1 MISSIGGLF
10 MSIAINKVFPKN
22 IAIAEN
28 KTPIKGK
35 STILDKSSPKKEEK
49 KEDIKEEMPKEEAMN
64 VDKNEIKDDEKN
76 NDSQSVKYVVGKDIQ
91 KGVYKLYASGDVGSY
106 KITDKKN
113 TDTSETMFFNFSYIS
128 LKEGQTLDLTSST
141 LVAKDDLTP
150 YNETNYVDGQYKVGY
165 DIEAGTYNIKPLSGV
180 GKVEVYSDLTSGK
193 PDLTSYVDA
202 ASKIQLR
209 DNQYI
214 TITNVEM
221 SK

>member
-35 STILDKSSPKKEEK
+35 STILDKYSPKKEEK

>member
-10 MSIAINKVFPKN
+10 MSIAITKVFPKN

-193 PDLTSYVDA
+193 TDLTSYVDT

>member
-1 MISSIGGLF
+1 M
-10 MSIAINKVFPKN
+10 
-22 IAIAEN
+22 
-28 KTPIKGK
+28 
-35 STILDKSSPKKEEK
+35 
-49 KEDIKEEMPKEEAMN
+49 
-64 VDKNEIKDDEKN
+64 
-76 NDSQSVKYVVGKDIQ
+76 
-91 KGVYKLYASGDVGSY
+91 
-106 KITDKKN
+106 
-113 TDTSETMFFNFSYIS
+113 
-128 LKEGQTLDLTSST
+128 KEGQTLDLTSST
-141 LVAKDDLTP
+141 LVSKDDLTP

-193 PDLTSYVDA
+193 PDLTSYVDT

>member
-1 MISSIGGLF
+1 

-76 NDSQSVKYVVGKDIQ
+76 NDSQSVKYVVGK
-91 KGVYKLYASGDVGSY
+91 
-106 KITDKKN
+106 
-113 TDTSETMFFNFSYIS
+113 
-128 LKEGQTLDLTSST
+128 
-141 LVAKDDLTP
+141 
-150 YNETNYVDGQYKVGY
+150 
-165 DIEAGTYNIKPLSGV
+165 
-180 GKVEVYSDLTSGK
+180 VEVYSDLTSGK
-193 PDLTSYVDA
+193 PDLTSYVDT